1 MSSYYC
7 LVAGL
12 PDVNLDDGKLN
23 YTVENFKSELYP
35 ELSRKDQLLID
46 LFYLKYD
53 NADLL
58 RLLKDKDAVV
68 DGGGNFSSEELLALI
83 TAVREGETP
92 DSRYPLYM
100 YQFIEQY
107 LTLQPEEQYRAD
119 DLLAALYYAHA
130 MQCGNSFIA
139 SWFEFNLNVNNILA
153 ALTARKYKMDVPS
166 VVVGATDVCA
176 QLRTSNARDFG
187 LTEQITYFEQ
197 IMRISE
203 IDELVEREKKI
214 DLLKWNWLE
223 DEVFFHYFTIE
234 RIFVFLLRLEMIG
247 RWISLDKEKGS
258 ELFRQ
263 LIQSLKEQVQIPE
276 EFRK

>member
-166 VVVGATDVCA
+166 VVVGVTDVCA

>member
-107 LTLQPEEQYRAD
+107 LTLQPENSIVPMICWPLCIMR
-119 DLLAALYYAHA
+119 
-130 MQCGNSFIA
+130 MQCNVEILLLLPGL
-139 SWFEFNLNVNNILA
+139 NLI
-153 ALTARKYKMDVPS
+153 
-166 VVVGATDVCA
+166 
-176 QLRTSNARDFG
+176 
-187 LTEQITYFEQ
+187 
-197 IMRISE
+197 
-203 IDELVEREKKI
+203 
-214 DLLKWNWLE
+214 
-223 DEVFFHYFTIE
+223 
-234 RIFVFLLRLEMIG
+234 
-247 RWISLDKEKGS
+247 
-258 ELFRQ
+258 
-263 LIQSLKEQVQIPE
+263 
-276 EFRK
+276 